1 MTDSID
7 KALYMNSDEEI
18 FDTYFLGF
26 ESSNKNKVS
35 MPLTPKKQRSND
47 MDMLINATEHKSCV
61 QRTRSKLIANK
72 SQLTNK
78 NSIVDSLYKLC
89 KPVSIRLT
97 KLSESEIMKA
107 CNPSLSKKCSSEIHN
122 RHKHEWKKKENVLR
136 ARRKNT
142 CYNQMS
148 NPCGSNN
155 NVRAQIVAVNKRQTF
170 SRHKRH
176 TTNILK
182 SIRQPQIRLHKID
195 RVIDKITKSL
205 ANTTS
210 NKVFIANDQTQQL
223 SLCNNRDTNPKN
235 ETTESSIL
243 NPCLCKDT
251 QTSHQIQDNSNK
263 VHKIN
268 DKQTLKR
275 KPEIVHDIHYNRC
288 SDENVNKDVFNVTL
302 RRTKRFKLNSLKE
315 NLDTFVSTEEHE
327 SISKSQESINK
338 LQTESNQKEN
348 VPNKSNNFL
357 SNQAKNISEDTFQEN
372 VHNVAVE
379 RMEGDCVSRYV
390 PLEIDFVH
398 TTENNVYSK
407 LQENNTVNE
416 EVPILESNEIQ
427 NQEYQ
432 LCTSYKDLIQKYK
445 LFTDLKVCLIK
456 FDFLE
461 TSFNNKYSVTE
472 IEQLMKKYIKSLVF
486 KNSNVVHTTER
497 PLLFDSIEFEDFI
510 IKSEKPDDFSVTES
524 IAPVPVSAN
533 NCQNESGSI
542 TEDSNLNNKMEAQQD
557 RCPKNQSVS
566 KNHTTSCKDV
576 LSEEEY
582 STNASSSPANISTK
596 GPETST
602 LIEDAVYTTTSE
614 GVSNKYSFTKSANK
628 ILSSWTEKL
637 QNTWSRND
645 KFEKLLSTVRLLENT
660 DVNKPKFGIGKISAF
675 RDDSFIS
682 GNKISRS
689 KLHSKS
695 MSSAN
700 YEMNLNEKTNSTKIF
715 PRKCR
720 EFIDKADNDKNNI
733 FSGMYKCIFCDK
745 NFKKYP
751 VLQQHLSEHT
761 PKQKTISAGKP
772 KETELLHSSKITP
785 QVVSAISKN
794 KHKKRLQWRKLKS
807 LKETNECEDTVCTI
821 CLQKFASRA
830 ALAAHIYTH
839 TESELQEAYKVQ
851 KEKLEKLQEKQE
863 DKNGR
868 ESAIAKEKKT
878 RNNANGSIKRCSKI
892 ENKKDKNCSE
902 LSVKYVQD
910 SSVTAHSENKILE
923 PEKLT
928 DKDETSEPII
938 LIENESRTVQTFPL
952 QNKSEKE
959 KINKVANVKK
969 KFTVCQCHNKSEV
982 SLSYLQIEVILLCHV
997 CRVLFRTLECFE
1009 THYRLPEYVACNKNC
1024 VDSGRSPNLFC
1035 ASCGMSCSSAEDVRN
1050 HLETHFRF
1058 KQNCTMDF
1066 RCNICKV
1073 MFIGVGSLFYT
1084 HWSKHAKD
1092 PFWIASEHSFPKASV
1107 IHLKSKKDTFIQVA
1121 ENICCKCRLPFIT
1134 ESDLKEHELVCK
1146 ILNSITNTCTVQ
1158 KQPTLRLI
1166 CSLCGGIY
1174 FDKVELYKHMRTK
1187 HKFGFTPQ
1195 FICLTVAMSKKIYI
1209 CSICMEANNNMNNFE
1224 EHWVVHN
1231 TNHPYFL
1238 CTYCET
1244 NFNTL
1249 DSYLEHAKGHESKM
1263 KEDMLS
1269 CRINYR
1275 KCEFICEPCIIGFG
1289 SKKSLTDHQQAH
1301 KVSRQSMKPMNNE
1314 TLGQRSSASTP
1325 ETNNVSNEKEEEKSK
1340 KNEVNVVAE
1349 KSSRDIDKER
1359 LVNILEGNEED
1370 SENELIIDLTDN
1382 STEVCDKLTRK
1393 DKTKEKQ
1400 IASTPALNVLSDPRT
1415 CMISKD
1421 TEVGALV
1428 KNTVKQK
1435 PLQNVVT
1442 TSAVSDQV
1450 TQSLTNVT
1458 GVLPSKDTVTS
1469 TSSQNIAS
1477 NQKTSE
1483 SNAQVND
1490 TNNLQSVT
1498 PVNKD
1503 SSLTTDAPLKPKQG
1517 LLRVKT
1523 IAELTEKTNP
1533 IYSCYSCNCS
1543 FKCSDDIMQ
1552 HLIMHATQS
1561 QQIEQKKARKS
1572 NPIPLQIVNEPGGT
1586 SNLVKIASTHQNR
1599 PVYQIPVTSALESTK
1614 SHNATII
1621 ENQQLQLQS
1630 NTNRK
1635 EYSHSSV
1642 QTLPPAYHKNLPP
1655 CNIVQRM
1662 VVPRSSIQKKGVTIR
1677 AVTQIPPSATCSD
1690 IQYQNSQKHQETSR
1704 SKPNLNSTTLA
1715 LPQLQ
1720 AVSMITSNNSKYQN
1734 KCQVRPEY
1742 NANNVTRVFLH
1753 KSQFPRKEQ
1762 QMKNEAVVSKR
1773 YVGNPV
1779 TTNKVNFTS
1788 NGQTLKQGLL
1798 QPTLNQS
1805 RANTVTTTVLHES
1818 PSFATNDPNNY
1829 NQMPVQSQQMV
1840 RDRSVVENTTTS
1852 QQYKNST
1859 SGGVLIV
1866 QTAPSI
1872 SNISTINVLQQ
1883 QVQQHQQ
1890 QQQQTYQPVVYNN
1903 SIVTMDP
1910 YMQQSQS
1917 VINYTGS
1924 NNYEVVSNRFRLFER
1939 DFIAQTRTR
1948 VDVVGV
1954 VGR

>member
-1 MTDSID
+1 MTDSIET
-7 KALYMNSDEEI
+7 ALYMSSDEEI
-18 FDTYFLGF
+18 FDTRFLVC

-35 MPLTPKKQRSND
+35 MTLSPKKQRSNGTN
-47 MDMLINATEHKSCV
+47 MFINAAEHRSCV
-61 QRTRSKLIANK
+61 QRKRSKLIASK
-72 SQLTNK
+72 THLTNK

-97 KLSESEIMKA
+97 KLSKSEIMRA
-107 CNPSLSKKCSSEIHN
+107 CNYNSHLSKKCSSEIHSK
-122 RHKHEWKKKENVLR
+122 HKHEWKKKKIALR
-136 ARRKNT
+136 AKRKRF
-142 CYNQMS
+142 CRSQMS

-155 NVRAQIVAVNKRQTF
+155 NVQAQIVAVNKKQTF
-170 SRHKRH
+170 TRHKRH
-176 TTNILK
+176 MINLLK
-182 SIRQPQIRLHKID
+182 SIRQPQIRLYKID

-205 ANTTS
+205 ANTIS

-223 SLCNNRDTNPKN
+223 SLNDNRGINPRN
-235 ETTESSIL
+235 ETTGSSIFV
-243 NPCLCKDT
+243 

-268 DKQTLKR
+268 NKQTLKR
-275 KPEIVHDIHYNRC
+275 KPEIVHDIDNNRC
-288 SDENVNKDVFNVTL
+288 SNGNINKDLFNIDL
-302 RRTKRFKLNSLKE
+302 RRTKRFKLNSLKK
-315 NLDTFVSTEEHE
+315 NLDTFVSSEEHE
-327 SISKSQESINK
+327 LISKSQKSINE
-338 LQTESNQKEN
+338 LEMESNQKEN
-348 VPNKSNNFL
+348 VPNELNNFL
-357 SNQAKNISEDTFQEN
+357 SNQAKDVLEDTFQEN
-372 VHNVAVE
+372 IHNVAVE
-379 RMEGDCVSRYV
+379 RMEGGCVS
-390 PLEIDFVH
+390 
-398 TTENNVYSK
+398 
-407 LQENNTVNE
+407 
-416 EVPILESNEIQ
+416 
-427 NQEYQ
+427 
-432 LCTSYKDLIQKYK
+432 
-445 LFTDLKVCLIK
+445 
-456 FDFLE
+456 
-461 TSFNNKYSVTE
+461 SVT
-472 IEQLMKKYIKSLVF
+472 K
-486 KNSNVVHTTER
+486 
-497 PLLFDSIEFEDFI
+497 
-510 IKSEKPDDFSVTES
+510 S

-533 NCQNESGSI
+533 NCQNESGSV
-542 TEDSNLNNKMEAQQD
+542 TEDSNLNNKMRVQQD
-557 RCPKNQSVS
+557 RSSKNRSVS
-566 KNHTTSCKDV
+566 KNHEKSCKDV
-576 LSEEEY
+576 FSKEEC
-582 STNASSSPANISTK
+582 STTASSSPENISTK
-596 GPETST
+596 GPKSST
-602 LIEDAVYTTTSE
+602 LIEDAVNTTTSE
-614 GVSNKYSFTKSANK
+614 GVSNKYSFTKSASEV
-628 ILSSWTEKL
+628 LSSWTEKL

-645 KFEKLLSTVRLLENT
+645 KFEKLLSNVRLLENK
-660 DVNKPKFGIGKISAF
+660 DVNKPKFGIAKTSAF

-689 KLHSKS
+689 TLHFKS
-695 MSSAN
+695 TSFVN

-720 EFIDKADNDKNNI
+720 EFIDKADSNKDNI
-733 FSGMYKCIFCDK
+733 FSGMYKCIFCDQ
-745 NFKKYP
+745 NFEKYP

-761 PKQKTISAGKP
+761 LKQKTISAEKP
-772 KETELLHSSKITP
+772 KETELLHSSNGKITP

-794 KHKKRLQWRKLKS
+794 KNKKKSQSKESQKKVTQMKISSLRKLKS
-807 LKETNECEDTVCTI
+807 SKDTNECEDTICTICTI
-821 CLQKFASRA
+821 CLQEFPSRA

-839 TESELQEAYKVQ
+839 TESELQEAYKVE
-851 KEKLEKLQEKQE
+851 KEKLEKLQEKLEEKRQLIE
-863 DKNGR
+863 ITKSNIR

-878 RNNANGSIKRCSKI
+878 RNNANDNIKKCSKI
-892 ENKKDKNCSE
+892 ANKKDKNCSE
-902 LSVKYVQD
+902 LSVKHAQD

-923 PEKLT
+923 PEKLI
-928 DKDETSEPII
+928 DKDETSEPTV
-938 LIENESRTVQTFPL
+938 LNENESRTVQTFSL

-959 KINKVANVKK
+959 KTNKVANVKK

-1009 THYRLPEYVACNKNC
+1009 THYRLPEYAACNQNC
-1024 VDSGRSPNLFC
+1024 LDSGRSPNLFC

-1092 PFWIASEHSFPKASV
+1092 PFWIANEQSFPKTSV

-1134 ESDLKEHELVCK
+1134 ESDLKKHELICK

-1158 KQPTLRLI
+1158 KQPIIRLI

-1174 FDKVELYKHMRTK
+1174 FDKIELYKHMRTK

-1209 CSICMEANNNMNNFE
+1209 CSICMEASNNMNNFE
-1224 EHWVVHN
+1224 EHWIVHN

-1289 SKKSLTDHQQAH
+1289 SKKSLTDHQHAH
-1301 KVSRQSMKPMNNE
+1301 KVPHRSMKPMNNE
-1314 TLGQRSSASTP
+1314 ILNQTSSASTP
-1325 ETNNVSNEKEEEKSK
+1325 ETNSVSNVAELKTSIIEKKEEKSK
-1340 KNEVNVVAE
+1340 EKEVNVDDETIENNAQKCST
-1349 KSSRDIDKER
+1349 KSSRDIDKEK

-1382 STEVCDKLTRK
+1382 LTEVCDESTRK

-1415 CMISKD
+1415 CMISEN
-1421 TEVGALV
+1421 TEVGAFV
-1428 KNTVKQK
+1428 KNTLKQK
-1435 PLQNVVT
+1435 PSQNVVT
-1442 TSAVSDQV
+1442 TLAVSDQV

-1458 GVLPSKDTVTS
+1458 DVLSSKDTVTL
-1469 TSSQNIAS
+1469 TSSQNITS
-1477 NQKTSE
+1477 NQETSE

-1490 TNNLQSVT
+1490 TNNLQSIT
-1498 PVNKD
+1498 SVNKD
-1503 SSLTTDAPLKPKQG
+1503 SSSTTDASLKPKQG

-1523 IAELTEKTNP
+1523 IAELTEDTNSV
-1533 IYSCYSCNCS
+1533 YSCYSCNCS

-1561 QQIEQKKARKS
+1561 QQMEQQKVRKS
-1572 NPIPLQIVNEPGGT
+1572 NPIPLQIINEPGGT
-1586 SNLVKIASTHQNR
+1586 SNMVKIACGNAMSQRTINQVHQDVSVVSSAHQNR
-1599 PVYQIPVTSALESTK
+1599 PVYQIPVTSTLESTK
-1614 SHNATII
+1614 SHNASII

-1635 EYSHSSV
+1635 EYSLSSA

-1662 VVPRSSIQKKGVTIR
+1662 VLPRPSIQKKGVTIR
-1677 AVTQIPPSATCSD
+1677 AVTRIPPSATCSD
-1690 IQYQNSQKHQETSR
+1690 IQYQNSQKHQEASR
-1704 SKPNLNSTTLA
+1704 SKTDLNPTPLV
-1715 LPQLQ
+1715 LPQMQ

-1734 KCQVRPEY
+1734 KCQVRPQY
-1742 NANNVTRVFLH
+1742 NANNLTRVFVH
-1753 KSQFPRKEQ
+1753 KSHTQFPHKEQ
-1762 QMKNEAVVSKR
+1762 QMMNEAVGSKS

-1788 NGQTLKQGLL
+1788 NDQTLKQGLL

-1805 RANTVTTTVLHES
+1805 RTNKLNTTVLHDNRN
-1818 PSFATNDPNNY
+1818 FATNDPNNY
-1829 NQMPVQSQQMV
+1829 NQMPIQSQQMGL
-1840 RDRSVVENTTTS
+1840 DRSVVKNTTTS
-1852 QQYKNST
+1852 HQYKNST
-1859 SGGVLIV
+1859 PGGVLIV

-1883 QVQQHQQ
+1883 QGQQQQQQQQQQHHHQQQ
-1890 QQQQTYQPVVYNN
+1890 QQQQTYQPLVYND
-1903 SIVTMDP
+1903 SVVTMDP
-1910 YMQQSQS
+1910 FMQQSQS

-1924 NNYEVVSNRFRLFER
+1924 NNYQMVSNRYVTPTDESIVIYDAREQLPRQLICSYCPTPVSFVSKELFNLHINQYHKIVC
-1939 DFIAQTRTR
+1939 DIC
-1948 VDVVGV
+1948 GV
-1954 VGR
+1954 TLYSFNELNIHRSEHQFM